1 MPGNPFTPGY
11 GTQPPV
17 LAGRDDILDRA
28 IDAYRNGPGDPS
40 YQMLIYGLRGVGKTV
55 LADAIA
61 ARARQELGWTVVS
74 ISGLNDVAA
83 ASDLARQAVDAATS
97 RRRRTRRHDTEPT
110 VGVHLGV
117 VTGEIAAKTR
127 DQLPPT
133 VEPALI
139 TLGEHVAAT
148 KRGAVI
154 VLDEVQAIPARPDL
168 RAIVAALQTTRR
180 RNLPVAA
187 LLTGLPSA
195 PGHLIEA
202 GTFTERMAKVSLGY
216 LSRDATRLALL
227 QPIAE
232 HGAAITADALDAAT
246 DASRG
251 YAYFVQLYGF
261 HSWRL
266 AGGGPI
272 DLRHV
277 TAAGVAVAHDAAEA
291 IYQPRIGRLST
302 LEAAY
307 VRAVADHGERY
318 VPTAA
323 VAATLRRT
331 QSQLSRTREA
341 LIVEHNILISE
352 RGGTVSFAVPGFA
365 RWLADNTPLVVPAL
379 RAARPNSPS
388 PEMDTGGGGPKGTAI
403 PGKATLE
410 SPTNKAGPPSE
421 PASAQRPPD
430 DHTAGQF
437 QLRRRPDP
445 RDMGVGDNIG
455 L

>member
-1 MPGNPFTPGY
+1 MSGNPFTPGY
-11 GTQPPV
+11 GTQPPL
-17 LAGRDDILDRA
+17 LAGRDEILDRA

-40 YQMLIYGLRGVGKTV
+40 YQMLLYGLRGVGKTV

-61 ARARQELGWTVVS
+61 ARARKELGWTVVS

-83 ASDLARQAVDAATS
+83 AGDLARQAVDAATS

-110 VGVHLGV
+110 
-117 VTGEIAAKTR
+117 
-127 DQLPPT
+127 
-133 VEPALI
+133 ALI
-139 TLGEHVAAT
+139 ALGEHVAAK
-148 KRGAVI
+148 KRGVVI
-154 VLDEVQAIPARPDL
+154 VIDEVQAIAARPDL

-232 HGAAITADALDAAT
+232 HGAPITADALDAAT

-261 HSWRL
+261 HCWRL

-277 TAAGVAVAHDAAEA
+277 TAAGAAVAQDAAEA

-302 LEAAY
+302 LDAAY
-307 VRAVADHGERY
+307 VRAVAEHGERY

-323 VAATLRRT
+323 VAATLGRS
-331 QSQLSRTREA
+331 QNQLSRTREA

-352 RGGTVSFAVPGFA
+352 RGGTVSFAVPGSA
-365 RWLADNTPLVVPAL
+365 PWLAGTTPLVVPAL
-379 RAARPNSPS
+379 RAARPHSPH
-388 PEMDTGGGGPKGTAI
+388 PEVDTIGEAGPKGTTIAQESTMQSS
-403 PGKATLE
+403 ATEL
-410 SPTNKAGPPSE
+410 GPPTT
-421 PASAQRPPD
+421 PASPQRPPHD
-430 DHTAGQF
+430 PTAGQL
-437 QLRRRPDP
+437 QPRWPTRP
-445 RDMGVGDNIG
+445 RDMGAEDDLG